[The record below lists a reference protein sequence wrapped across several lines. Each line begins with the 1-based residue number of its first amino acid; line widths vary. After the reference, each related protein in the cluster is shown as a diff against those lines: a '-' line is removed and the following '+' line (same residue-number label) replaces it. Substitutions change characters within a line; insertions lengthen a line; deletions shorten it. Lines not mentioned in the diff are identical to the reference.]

1 MSPLFIGR
9 VLHMD
14 RSEALKGHMEQFGQ
28 ARIATQLTIIGDYS
42 KLPHTFGIIIIHE
55 LGILS
60 DQPVLD
66 AMTGSFGHCLNDE
79 L

>member
-1 MSPLFIGR
+1 MSPQFIGR

-42 KLPHTFGIIIIHE
+42 KLPHTFGIFIIHE

-60 DQPVLD
+60 DQP
-66 AMTGSFGHCLNDE
+66 TSS
-79 L
+79 